1 MSANNNEELV
11 FLKKKKMFLLMP
23 LIVVPLLALLFSI
36 LGGGKAA
43 AKDNGTA
50 KGGINTE
57 FPASSNKESNANKLA
72 IAEEAKQDEYAAL
85 KTDFD
90 LTGLSV
96 AAGKD
101 TGSKARVPGQ
111 LTAQK
116 MKQINAAYEGLY
128 SGGGQPEKND
138 LFNDA
143 PPRQP
148 VARSN
153 GYAAAAPVP
162 GYSAPQRKP
171 NFTYADESKN
181 AKTAEQTTRS
191 FSGKSLIRAVV
202 HGSQTIKNGSLVK
215 LRILEDVQLA
225 GMLVPKNTIVY
236 GQATGSSSERL
247 NINIFSISVNNT
259 IEEVKWA
266 VYDLDGNEGINV
278 PSNGKDRKDV
288 QTQTVQDGANEAQNA
303 ASSTIGNNQAAQTG
317 TRLLGNLFRNKS
329 AKKNTFKV
337 YFNSG
342 YQVIIKI
349 EEE

>member
-1 MSANNNEELV
+1 MSANNNQQLV
-11 FLKKKKMFLLMP
+11 FQQKKKMFLLMP
-23 LIVVPLLALLFSI
+23 IIVVPLLALLFSI
-36 LGGGKAA
+36 LGGGKAT
-43 AKDNGTA
+43 AKENGTA
-50 KGGINTE
+50 KTGINTE
-57 FPASSNKESNANKLA
+57 FPSSSNKESNANKLA
-72 IAEEAKQDEYAAL
+72 IAEEAKQDEYANL

-96 AAGKD
+96 AGGKD
-101 TGSKARVPGQ
+101 TAQGGLS
-111 LTAQK
+111 AQK

-128 SGGGQPEKND
+128 AGGGQPKQND

-143 PPRQP
+143 PPRTP
-148 VARSN
+148 VVKNNASSP
-153 GYAAAAPVP
+153 GIPAA
-162 GYSAPQRKP
+162 GYSKPQRQS
-171 NFTYADESKN
+171 NFTYAEESKT
-181 AKTAEQTTRS
+181 AKTTEQSPKS
-191 FSGKSLIRAVV
+191 FSGKSLIKAVV

-215 LRILEDVQLA
+215 LRILEDVQLTNI
-225 GMLVPKNTIVY
+225 LVPKNTLVY

-247 NINIFSISVNNT
+247 NINIFSISVNNN

-288 QTQTVQDGANEAQNA
+288 QNQTVQDGANEAQNT

-337 YFNSG
+337 FFNSG